1 MSISS
6 MTGYGE
12 GIASKSGITIQ
23 TEITSVNK
31 KQLDIQLSLPK
42 NLICFESDIQK
53 QIKKMVSR
61 GRINGSVKIIS
72 SSRPLVEVEINR
84 PLLSSYEDAIN
95 EIAGKNN
102 PKNDISLSTIITQP
116 DIIQLKP
123 VLSDNNLLNEILH
136 KSLAKAISSLIK
148 MKKKEGEELKFDICK
163 RIEKLSNLV
172 EIIDKRS
179 PIVKKN
185 YKKKLTSRL
194 KSEGFEKLMND
205 ERVLKEVA
213 LYGERSDITE
223 EIVRIISHLKQMN
236 SHLESKKSI
245 GRALD
250 FLCQELFREI
260 NTICS
265 KADDLKIIKSA
276 VTFKIELE
284 KIREQSQNVE

>member
-1 MSISS
+1 

-72 SSRPLVEVEINR
+72 SSRPLLEVEINR

>member
-1 MSISS
+1 

-53 QIKKMVSR
+53 QIKKMISR

-136 KSLAKAISSLIK
+136 KSLAKAISSLVK

-194 KSEGFEKLMND
+194 KSQGFEKLMND

-223 EIVRIISHLKQMN
+223 EIVRIISHLKQIN
-236 SHLESKKSI
+236 SHLKSKKSI

>member
-1 MSISS
+1 

-53 QIKKMVSR
+53 QIKKMISR

-84 PLLSSYEDAIN
+84 PLLSSYEEAIN
-95 EIAGKNN
+95 DIAGKNN

-194 KSEGFEKLMND
+194 KSQGFEKLMND

-223 EIVRIISHLKQMN
+223 EIVRIISHLKQIN
-236 SHLESKKSI
+236 SHLKSKKSI

>member
-1 MSISS
+1 

-53 QIKKMVSR
+53 QIKKMISR

-84 PLLSSYEDAIN
+84 PLLSSYEEAIN
-95 EIAGKNN
+95 DIAGKNN

-136 KSLAKAISSLIK
+136 KSLAKAISSLVK

-194 KSEGFEKLMND
+194 KSQGFEKLMND

-223 EIVRIISHLKQMN
+223 EIVRIISHLKQIN
-236 SHLESKKSI
+236 SHLKSKKSI

>member
-1 MSISS
+1 

-23 TEITSVNK
+23 TEIISVNK

-53 QIKKMVSR
+53 QIKKVISR

-72 SSRPLVEVEINR
+72 SSKPLVEVEINR

-95 EIAGKNN
+95 EITGKDNL
-102 PKNDISLSTIITQP
+102 KNDISLSTIITQP

-123 VLSDNNLLNEILH
+123 VLSDNNLLNEILR

-236 SHLESKKSI
+236 SHLESKKSV